1 MRAGFYME
9 VDMKL
14 LITGLPSDTTADR
27 VKSGME
33 KLGPVT
39 HVEIVDKANGSS
51 WAIVEMPITDDQA
64 FRITRQVTDIW
75 HDGKFVNITIMNN

>member
-1 MRAGFYME
+1 
-9 VDMKL
+9 MKL
-14 LITGLPSDTTADR
+14 LLTGLPTDATTDR
-27 VKSGME
+27 VRAGME

-39 HVEIVDKANGSS
+39 HVDIVDKGNGAV

-75 HDGKFVNITIMNN
+75 HDGKFVNITVVNH

>member
-1 MRAGFYME
+1 
-9 VDMKL
+9 MKL
-14 LITGLPSDTTADR
+14 LLTGLPMDATVDR

-39 HVEIVDKANGSS
+39 EVEIVDKGLGAV

-64 FRITRQVTDIW
+64 FRMTRQVTDIW
-75 HDGKFVNITIMNN
+75 HDGKFVNLTVMNH